1 MTTIED
7 FRRVA
12 ALAGERVLVAALPGR
27 DMQVLGELA
36 RILTR
41 CDDLDA
47 MVAAD
52 GRLDR
57 NQVRID
63 AARIRD
69 AAEAARAL
77 LVGRA

>member
-7 FRRVA
+7 LRRMA
-12 ALAGERVLVAALPGR
+12 GLAGERVLVAALPGR

-52 GRLDR
+52 GRLDKTA
-57 NQVRID
+57 VRID

-69 AAEAARAL
+69 AVEAARAL

>member
-7 FRRVA
+7 MRRMA
-12 ALAGERVLVAALPGR
+12 ALAGERGLVAALPGR

-41 CDDLDA
+41 CDDLEA
-47 MVAAD
+47 MAAAD
-52 GRLDR
+52 GRLDPT
-57 NQVRID
+57 QVRID
-63 AARIRD
+63 AARIRE

-77 LVGRA
+77 LVGRG

>member
-7 FRRVA
+7 FRRMA
-12 ALAGERVLVAALPGR
+12 ALAGERAFIAALPGR
-27 DMQVLGELA
+27 DMHVLGTLA
-36 RILTR
+36 KILTR
-41 CDDLDA
+41 CDDLEA

-52 GRLDR
+52 GRLDKT
-57 NQVRID
+57 QVRID
-63 AARIRD
+63 AARIRE

>member
-7 FRRVA
+7 FRRMA

-52 GRLDR
+52 GRLDPTA
-57 NQVRID
+57 VRID

>member
-7 FRRVA
+7 FLRMA

-52 GRLDR
+52 GRLDKTA
-57 NQVRID
+57 VRID

-69 AAEAARAL
+69 AVEAARAL